1 MAAPIVV
8 GFDGSDCSRAA
19 LARALELGKGT
30 GAPVVAAFGYA
41 PSRLGGEVSD
51 FAAALREAGEK
62 VLSEAT
68 HQAQAAGS
76 EIDVVL
82 VDDRPAEALTGL
94 ADERDAQMVV
104 VGTYGMSPLKG
115 AILGSTA
122 YRLLGLSERPVLVV
136 PVPE

>member
-8 GFDGSDCSRAA
+8 GYDGSDCARAA
-19 LARALELGKGT
+19 MARALDLGKGL
-30 GAPVVAAFGYA
+30 GAPVIAAFGYA
-41 PSRLGGEVSD
+41 PNRLGGEVSD
-51 FAAALREAGEK
+51 FAAALREAGQK

-68 HQAQAAGS
+68 HQAQAAGTQV
-76 EIDVVL
+76 DVVL
-82 VDDRPAEALTGL
+82 VDDRPAEALVGL
-94 ADERDAQMVV
+94 ADERDAQLVV

-136 PVPE
+136 PVPD